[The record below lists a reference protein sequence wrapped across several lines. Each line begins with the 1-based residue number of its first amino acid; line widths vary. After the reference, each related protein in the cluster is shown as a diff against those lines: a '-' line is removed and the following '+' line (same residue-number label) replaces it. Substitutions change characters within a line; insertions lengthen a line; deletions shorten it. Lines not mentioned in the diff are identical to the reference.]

1 MGSVTSAMSHSA
13 SDCRLVAAHG
23 AGSEAAFLAEAFP
36 ADVVGVLDTRFVD
49 DRTGR
54 IGAVMSA
61 IAAAATP
68 DRPAILGGVSLGAHA
83 AARLLARADRP
94 SHVVA
99 GLLVMPAW
107 TGSPERV
114 ANMTGA
120 AAEAL
125 EVLGP
130 TGVLAE
136 LDPDDWVTPLLQRA
150 WSRRRPAALVAEL
163 RMGSRASRPHGRG
176 APRHRGSRRCRGAAR
191 RSAASGECGSAL
203 GREDSA
209 GDGGRTGPGRTRD
222 GPRLLRARG
231 TGRLGA
237 VDLTMD
243 GGRSALRLFPLAFLD
258 LAGNLLGQ
266 AQRQHSADRHRR
278 VTANHHE

>member
-13 SDCRLVAAHG
+13 SDCRLVMAHG
-23 AGSEAAFLAEAFP
+23 AGSESAFLAEAFP
-36 ADVVGVLDTRFVD
+36 AELVGVLDTRFVD

-68 DRPAILGGVSLGAHA
+68 DRPAILGGVSLGAHG

-94 SHVVA
+94 PHVVA

-114 ANMTGA
+114 ADMTGA

-130 TGVLAE
+130 AGVLAE
-136 LDPDDWVTPLLQRA
+136 LNPDDWVTPLLQRA

-163 RMGSRASRPHGRG
+163 RTAAEQAGPTDEELRAIAVPVGVVALRDDPLHPVSVARHWAEKIPRATVVELDRGEPGTGLACFGR
-176 APRHRGSRRCRGAAR
+176 AAR
-191 RSAASGECGSAL
+191 VAL
-203 GREDSA
+203 GRW
-209 GDGGRTGPGRTRD
+209 T
-222 GPRLLRARG
+222 
-231 TGRLGA
+231 
-237 VDLTMD
+237 
-243 GGRSALRLFPLAFLD
+243 
-258 LAGNLLGQ
+258 
-266 AQRQHSADRHRR
+266 
-278 VTANHHE
+278 